1 MEFSLKNKN
10 LIIRFL
16 LITIASVLL
25 FSCSKMD
32 ESFIALGK
40 DTETKASEIFDSLIE
55 TNGNA
60 GFLIYDIFE
69 KKVVSSRN
77 RKIPFIPA
85 STTKVPVTI
94 AALKV
99 LGPDYRFKTT
109 VGFTGSVKD
118 GVLAGDLYL
127 KGTGDPL
134 LNAVHLMIMAG
145 RVKSC
150 GINKISGKFYFD
162 ETELFS
168 SEVIDSGMQNY
179 EAYNQGVSALSLD
192 MNSVYAWWEKNK
204 SDKKT
209 FVNIVPALS
218 IFKADIIEKKRDED
232 ARCEYIPG
240 KTVEKWIITQ
250 DTRNRGRER
259 LPVKKPG
266 LYTAMLLKKFCAM
279 QGLELPEP
287 SSGAVQGKIK
297 VIQEHSGLSVMEISD
312 IILTYSNNLMTEL
325 LLLETAKK
333 LTGKVLNFES
343 SASEV
348 TDYLKKRMK
357 NIDWNGFKIVN
368 GSGLTSLNRITPEQL
383 AAFFIYADG
392 IDFNGRNYFSLLP
405 ASGWEGSM
413 SKRLFEE
420 DSAFRVWAKTGAI
433 NYASTLA
440 GYMFSRSGRKFIFVI
455 MLTDFSERKH
465 YDSLSAG
472 DKEERDIS
480 QKAYAWSEK
489 NKNLID
495 KVVSE
500 WIKAL

>member
-1 MEFSLKNKN
+1 MEFALKNKK
-10 LIIRFL
+10 IILWFL
-16 LITIASVLL
+16 LLPITAFFLL
-25 FSCSKMD
+25 SCSKND
-32 ESFIALGK
+32 EVEIFLGL
-40 DTETKASEIFDSLIE
+40 DTETKAAEIFDSLIDA
-55 TNGNA
+55 NGNG
-60 GFLIYDIFE
+60 GFLIYDINE

-77 RKIPFIPA
+77 RKVPFIPA

-99 LGPDYRFKTT
+99 LGPEYRFKTT
-109 VGFTGSVKD
+109 AGFTGSVKD
-118 GVLAGDLYL
+118 GVLNGDLYL

-145 RVKSC
+145 RIKSY
-150 GINKISGKFYFD
+150 GINKITGNFYFD

-209 FVNIVPALS
+209 YVNIVPSLP
-218 IFKADIIEKKRDED
+218 IFKADIIEKKRDEE
-232 ARCEYIPG
+232 ARYEYIPG

-287 SSGAVQGKIK
+287 STGAVPGKIK
-297 VIQEHSGLSVMEISD
+297 VIHEHSGRSVIEISD
-312 IILTYSNNLMTEL
+312 IILTYSNNMMTEL

-333 LTGKVLNFES
+333 LTGKVLNFDS
-343 SASEV
+343 SASAV

-357 NIDWNGFKIVN
+357 NIDWSGYKIVN

-392 IDFNGRNYFSLLP
+392 IDLNGRNYFSLLP

-413 SKRLFEE
+413 SKRLFED
-420 DSAFRVWAKTGAI
+420 DSAFRVWAKTGAV
-433 NYASTLA
+433 NYAASLA
-440 GYMFSRSGRKFIFVI
+440 GYMFSMSGKKFIFAI
-455 MLTDFSERKH
+455 MLTDFSERKL
-465 YDSLSAG
+465 YDSLSAA

-495 KVVSE
+495 KIVSE